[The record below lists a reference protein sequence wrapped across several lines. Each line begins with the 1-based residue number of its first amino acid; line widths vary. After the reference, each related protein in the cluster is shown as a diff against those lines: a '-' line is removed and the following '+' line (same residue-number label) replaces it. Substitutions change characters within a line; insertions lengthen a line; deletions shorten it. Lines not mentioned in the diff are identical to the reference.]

1 MKNNYLNRLLP
12 FVCIRL
18 SMNKWLDSK
27 HLRPLLL
34 KMGGGKAWKR
44 MPYWSECDI

>member
-1 MKNNYLNRLLP
+1 MAQNYFKRLLP

-27 HLRPLLL
+27 HLRPAIL
-34 KMGGGKAWKR
+34 KWGGKDGQAL
-44 MPYWSECDI
+44 SCGQQCGV